1 MKFNFEKDEGF
12 IFCLVPEDNGR
23 ECDKWNTLNTT
34 KLKHMVA
41 LVLMAFKWQSTKEGG
56 LLKDSP
62 FKEWLASR
70 PLALRPIYWKI
81 SSDPYT
87 RFKMGYEREV
97 GKQIFGLRC
106 YVEQLDD

>member
-1 MKFNFEKDEGF
+1 
-12 IFCLVPEDNGR
+12 
-23 ECDKWNTLNTT
+23 
-34 KLKHMVA
+34 MVA

-70 PLALRPIYWKI
+70 PLALRPIYWEI
-81 SSDPYT
+81 GSNLYT

-97 GKQIFGLRC
+97 GNQIFGVLC
-106 YVEQLDD
+106 YVEHSDDYFARGERCGKNTTALPGFTT